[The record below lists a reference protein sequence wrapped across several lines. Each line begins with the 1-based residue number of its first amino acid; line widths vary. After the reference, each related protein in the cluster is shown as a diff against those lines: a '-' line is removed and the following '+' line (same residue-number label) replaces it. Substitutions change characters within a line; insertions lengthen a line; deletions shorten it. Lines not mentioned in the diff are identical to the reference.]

1 MHPGPGLVLGPVATL
16 VSPDLVVVGHVND
29 GHDTVGQG
37 RDQASWYVSPVSVV
51 QPEHVAEAPDTGAAE
66 AEPQDV
72 LLAVEHLIR
81 LMPALARVNAD
92 VEATVFAGYKQD
104 LDGQPARPAV
114 ELVDPGRG
122 IVLALPS
129 VLAKAVPNA
138 LGVLAAVE
146 AVTAPSGA
154 AWAPPGELPAPSV
167 GVVDELRSGVEWQGW
182 PTFAA
187 AHRRVR

>member
-1 MHPGPGLVLGPVATL
+1 MLGPVATL

-114 ELVDPGRG
+114 EQEQRVAVPVAGQLGDADVAELWVGQQPARERHQQLVDGRD
-122 IVLALPS
+122 LHL
-129 VLAKAVPNA
+129 
-138 LGVLAAVE
+138 
-146 AVTAPSGA
+146 
-154 AWAPPGELPAPSV
+154 
-167 GVVDELRSGVEWQGW
+167 
-182 PTFAA
+182 
-187 AHRRVR
+187 